1 MGGVVGPDLISV
13 PKGEAEFSRE
23 LDGDSP
29 IIVSTTVSA
38 APATIPALG
47 FGSLDHEDEQG
58 KDQNRWENMTGMGR
72 THLN

>member
-1 MGGVVGPDLISV
+1 M
-13 PKGEAEFSRE
+13 GEAEFSRE

-38 APATIPALG
+38 APATTPALG
-47 FGSLDHEDEQG
+47 LSSLGREDEHG
-58 KDQNRWENMTGMGR
+58 KDQDHWENMAGRGR